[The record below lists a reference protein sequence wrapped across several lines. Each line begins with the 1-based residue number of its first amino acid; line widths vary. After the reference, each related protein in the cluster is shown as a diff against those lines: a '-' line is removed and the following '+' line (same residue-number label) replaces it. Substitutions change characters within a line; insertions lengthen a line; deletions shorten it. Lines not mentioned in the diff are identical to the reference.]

1 MEHPS
6 HDESDRTSPRRGTS
20 LVAPIRAPSD
30 LPGDRNC
37 LSDRYETDEQG
48 FSGPRR
54 YLSVDRALHKSGSD
68 SVVQHYFR
76 FSRRGAKRTPRNRE
90 LHDGYLPEV
99 QWRGILDE
107 HFHAL
112 SGGLQFSIRR
122 RSWESK
128 YQLPSRVGRIISRVT
143 QSSHGSKVRI
153 TSECKPCEI
162 TCGLPLIALR
172 SRPLAT
178 GGLRRQ
184 SSTLPHT
191 RRACA

>member
-112 SGGLQFSIRR
+112 SGVSNFPSGGAVGNRSTNFPRGL
-122 RSWESK
+122 
-128 YQLPSRVGRIISRVT
+128 
-143 QSSHGSKVRI
+143 
-153 TSECKPCEI
+153 
-162 TCGLPLIALR
+162 
-172 SRPLAT
+172 
-178 GGLRRQ
+178 GGLFPALHSPPMAQRYGSPASANHAR
-184 SSTLPHT
+184 LL
-191 RRACA
+191 ADCL